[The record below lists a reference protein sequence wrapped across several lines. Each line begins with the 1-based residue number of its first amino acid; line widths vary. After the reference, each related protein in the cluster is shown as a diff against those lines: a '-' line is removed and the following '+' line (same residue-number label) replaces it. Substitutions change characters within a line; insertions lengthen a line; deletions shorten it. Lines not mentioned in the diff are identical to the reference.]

1 MDWFRHDLNAHD
13 DIKIKKVLKR
23 YGFCALGIYWFL
35 IELICCEGGRLN
47 LNVAIDEVSL
57 IDGLSEEEAKNLINN
72 LVSTGLVFIDGKQIG
87 SHRSDEE
94 IAYAADRR
102 QKKVDAGRKGG
113 MAKASN
119 AKANSSNATSTSSN
133 ATSNSSTLPNHT
145 LPNQEEKIELISNDI
160 RSKKEA
166 DSPNG
171 EQDVRNLLGERYEGV
186 RKSNEG
192 QCPTNVQPMS
202 NSSDNSNSDKEIS
215 DLDGDVY
222 SLYTER
228 EEEGET
234 KKEKEEKKGNKEK
247 NKEKE
252 NKREEEREHT
262 PTPLKIEE
270 TAAFNGVSAHDIA
283 PEYQARFN
291 KINGVIK
298 CERMTVNREMA
309 VYNILRNFSIG
320 QINTAF
326 DKVAKSDYLH
336 GLNKFSWVVTFD
348 WLFNVDH
355 FTNVLE
361 GTYDNKNVTIPVRER
376 TNMMVEDIEER
387 RRLNRSIDPR
397 TGEPITEGEE

>member
-13 DIKIKKVLKR
+13 DIKIKKLLKR
-23 YGFCALGIYWFL
+23 HGFCALGIYWFL
-35 IELICCEGGRLN
+35 IELICCAGGRLN
-47 LNVAIDEVSL
+47 YDEAVDEVSL

-94 IAYAADRR
+94 IAYDAESR
-102 QKKVDAGRKGG
+102 QKKIDAGRKGG
-113 MAKASN
+113 IAKANN
-119 AKANSSNATSTSSN
+119 AKANPSNATSTSSN
-133 ATSNSSTLPNHT
+133 ATSNASTLPNHT

-166 DSPNG
+166 DFPNG
-171 EQDVRNLLGERYEGV
+171 EQDVRDLLGERYEGV

-202 NSSDNSNSDKEIS
+202 NSSGNSNSDKEINN
-215 DLDGDVY
+215 LDGDVY

-234 KKEKEEKKGNKEK
+234 KKKEEEKKGNKEK
-247 NKEKE
+247 KKEIE

-270 TAAFNGVSAHDIA
+270 TAAFNGVLAHDVA

-348 WLFNVDH
+348 WLFDVDH

-361 GTYDNKNVTIPVRER
+361 GTYDNRKQNQKQTR

-387 RRLNRSIDPR
+387 RRLNASVDLR
-397 TGEPITEGEE
+397 TGLPIMEEAK